1 MSLEGQRA
9 LVTGASRGIGR
20 AVALALAADG
30 AALTITGR
38 ATDELERLRD
48 EITATGRECHAVSV
62 DLAQSDGAAAL
73 WASVIETWGGV
84 DILVNNAG
92 VGSSADPKPVVD
104 FDDDF
109 WNLTLYVNLTVP
121 YLLSKY
127 AVAGMIARSYGRIIN
142 IASIAGKIGTL
153 HGAAYAASKHGLLG
167 LTRTLAMEVV
177 RDGVTVNAVCP
188 GPVESLM
195 NDKRIAYDAQRLGIT
210 VAQFE
215 ATITPLG
222 RRLVPAEIA
231 AMARFLAG
239 PDAAAITGQAYNV
252 DGGLVAA

>member
-1 MSLEGQRA
+1 MKLEGQRA

-20 AVALALAADG
+20 AIALALAEEG
-30 AALTITGR
+30 AAVTVTGR
-38 ATDELERLRD
+38 ATDELE
-48 EITATGRECHAVSV
+48 EVQAAITAAGRECHALSV
-62 DLAQSDGAAAL
+62 DLARPDGAATL
-73 WASVIETWGGV
+73 WAAVAEQWGGV

-127 AVAGMIARSYGRIIN
+127 AVAGMIKRSHGRIIN
-142 IASIAGKIGTL
+142 IASIAGKVGTL

-177 RDGVTVNAVCP
+177 RAGVTVNAVCP

-210 VAQFE
+210 VEEFE
-215 ATITPLG
+215 AGITPLG

-231 AMARFLAG
+231 SMARFLAG

-252 DGGLVAA
+252 DGGLVTA

>member
-1 MSLEGQRA
+1 MRLDGQRA

-20 AVALALAADG
+20 AIALALAEDG
-30 AALTITGR
+30 AAVTITGR
-38 ATDELERLRD
+38 ATAELEQVQAA
-48 EITATGRECHAVSV
+48 ITAAGRECHAVSV
-62 DLAQSDGAAAL
+62 DLARPDGAATL
-73 WASVIETWGGV
+73 WAAVAAQWGGV

-127 AVAGMIARSYGRIIN
+127 AVAGMIKRGHGRIIN
-142 IASIAGKIGTL
+142 IASIAGKVGTL

-177 RDGVTVNAVCP
+177 RAGVTVNAVCP

-210 VAQFE
+210 VEEFE
-215 ATITPLG
+215 AGITPLG

-231 AMARFLAG
+231 SMARFLAG

-252 DGGLVAA
+252 DGGLVTA

>member
-1 MSLEGQRA
+1 MKLEGQRA

-20 AVALALAADG
+20 AIALALAEEG
-30 AALTITGR
+30 AAVTVTGR
-38 ATDELERLRD
+38 ATDELE
-48 EITATGRECHAVSV
+48 EVQAAITAAGRECHALSV
-62 DLAQSDGAAAL
+62 DLARPDGAATL
-73 WASVIETWGGV
+73 WAAVAEQWGGV

-127 AVAGMIARSYGRIIN
+127 AVAGMIERGHGRIIN
-142 IASIAGKIGTL
+142 IASIAGKVGTL

-177 RDGVTVNAVCP
+177 RAGVTVNAVCP

-210 VAQFE
+210 VEEFE
-215 ATITPLG
+215 AGITPLG

-231 AMARFLAG
+231 SMARFLAG

-252 DGGLVAA
+252 DGGLVTA

>member
-1 MSLEGQRA
+1 MKLEGQRA

-20 AVALALAADG
+20 AIALALAEEG
-30 AALTITGR
+30 AAVTVTGR
-38 ATDELERLRD
+38 ATDELE
-48 EITATGRECHAVSV
+48 EVQAAITAAGRECHALSV
-62 DLAQSDGAAAL
+62 DLARPDGAATL
-73 WASVIETWGGV
+73 WAAVAAQWGGV

-127 AVAGMIARSYGRIIN
+127 AVAGMIDRGYGRIIN
-142 IASIAGKIGTL
+142 VASIAGKVGTI

-177 RDGVTVNAVCP
+177 RAGVTVNAVCP

-210 VAQFE
+210 VEEFE
-215 ATITPLG
+215 AGITPLG

-231 AMARFLAG
+231 SMARFLAG

-252 DGGLVAA
+252 DGGLVTA